1 MRELKAYRKTNHL
14 LFAEMV
20 TALLFFIISFAVII
34 RIFAAAD
41 GMERR
46 GRRRE
51 QASLCAQS
59 IAEAYS
65 VSGDA
70 GRALELVFGDSFSE
84 CSEIGLDGSMKPS
97 SQPEITLSL
106 SEERRGLPAGEYS
119 RLSISFTD
127 DAGEIYSLECAAY
140 IPEGGAAVG

>member
-1 MRELKAYRKTNHL
+1 MRKLKAYRKTNHL

-46 GRRRE
+46 ERRRE
-51 QASLCAQS
+51 QASLCAQT

-70 GRALELVFGDSFSE
+70 GRALELVFGEAFSE
-84 CSEIGLDGSMKPS
+84 YGGIGLDGSMKPS
-97 SQPEITLSL
+97 AQPEVTLSL
-106 SEERRGLPAGEYS
+106 SEERRRLPAGEYS
-119 RLSISFTD
+119 RLFISFT
-127 DAGEIYSLECAAY
+127 AGGEELYSLECGAY
-140 IPEGGAAVG
+140 IPQGGAAVG